1 MKKMPLVCRSVLLFL
16 LATPLL
22 VSAFETVV
30 IDPGHGG
37 GDEGTDWHHTQEKTV
52 TLSIAKRLD
61 NLLRDAGIHTVMTR
75 RYDHY
80 VSLDERA
87 EVANRHPNS
96 LMLSIHLNGASTQS
110 TTGFEIYHFAPSPS
124 GQFIAEA
131 ITEAFVE
138 KRLGRNRGTH
148 AQDYVVLVRTNG
160 LAVLVECGFISNKA
174 EAARFSS
181 AEGQQAVAEALALAV
196 MRIKPLICFDPP
208 ECELAKCAIFEKKYE
223 EAQKKIDAAARKSES
238 SSKVTSN
245 TKVKV
250 KSRQESN
257 IKKKPRST

>member
-1 MKKMPLVCRSVLLFL
+1 MKLMPLIIRAVLISL
-16 LATPLL
+16 LAAPHI

-52 TLSIAKRLD
+52 TLSIAKRLE
-61 NLLRDAGIHTVMTR
+61 NILHDAGIHTVMTR

-80 VSLDERA
+80 VSLDERTDM
-87 EVANRHPNS
+87 ANRHPNS

-138 KRLGRNRGTH
+138 KSLGRNRGTH
-148 AQDYVVLVRTNG
+148 TQDYAVLVRTND
-160 LAVLVECGFISNKA
+160 LSVLVECGFISNK
-174 EAARFSS
+174 
-181 AEGQQAVAEALALAV
+181 
-196 MRIKPLICFDPP
+196 
-208 ECELAKCAIFEKKYE
+208 
-223 EAQKKIDAAARKSES
+223 
-238 SSKVTSN
+238 T
-245 TKVKV
+245 
-250 KSRQESN
+250 
-257 IKKKPRST
+257 